1 MAVILSPLAG
11 AGWQFFD
18 DNGATLTGGLL
29 YTYAAGTTTPLIT
42 YSSSTGATPNAN
54 PIVLDSA
61 GRVSGEVWLTTGSSY
76 KLVLKTSAGVTIWTN
91 DNIAG
96 IPASSITSLRINGST
111 SGYVNLVTVPV
122 AGANTITFPAA
133 TGTVL
138 LDPNT
143 AFTGTTTFET
153 ISATKDISGRTLNA
167 SGSITVDSYLYG
179 SGTGQFKIPAGTT
192 AERAGGTTGTNGFV
206 GIGAIA
212 GTTLSLATV
221 SAGAAYVGATITGTG
236 VTAGTRITAFV
247 TGTGGAGT
255 YTVSVSQSVPNT
267 TTITDQAVSGMMR
280 YNSTLSTFEGF
291 SAGNWGSIGGGAT
304 GGGSDAVFNL
314 NDKTITTSYTIAATK
329 NANSVGPLTINSG
342 VVITISSGSRWVVL

>member
-18 DNGATLTGGLL
+18 DNGDPLTGGLL
-29 YTYAAGTTTPLIT
+29 YTYAAGTTTPLASYT
-42 YSSSTGATPNAN
+42 DSTGATANTN

-61 GRVSGEVWLTTGSSY
+61 GRVSAQVFLTTGSSY
-76 KLVLKTSAGVTIWTN
+76 KFVLQTSASVTIWTK
-91 DNIAG
+91 DNIDG
-96 IPASSITSLRINGST
+96 IPESSITSLRINGST
-111 SGYVNLVTVPV
+111 SGYVDLQTVPV

-167 SGSITVDSYLYG
+167 SGSITVGSYLYG
-179 SGTGQFKIPAGTT
+179 SGTGQFKIPEGTT
-192 AERAGGTTGTNGFV
+192 AERAG
-206 GIGAIA
+206 AITCLGSIT
-212 GTTLSLATV
+212 GTTLSV
-221 SAGAAYVGATITGTG
+221 SALNPGSGSLYVGATITAGPPATPTI
-236 VTAGTRITAFV
+236 TAGTRITAFV

-255 YTVSVSQSVPNT
+255 YTVSASQTVAS
-267 TTITDQAVSGMMR
+267 TTITDQAVAGMIR
-280 YNSTLSTFEGF
+280 YNSTLATFEGY
-291 SAGNWGSIGGGAT
+291 SSSWGSIGGGAT

-314 NDKTITTSYTIAATK
+314 NEKIITTSYTIAATK

-342 VVITISSGSRWVVL
+342 AVVTISSGSRWVVL

>member
-18 DNGATLTGGLL
+18 DNGDPLTGGLL
-29 YTYAAGTTTPLIT
+29 YTYAAGTTTPLASYT
-42 YSSSTGATPNAN
+42 DSTGATANAN

-96 IPASSITSLRINGST
+96 VPASSITSLRINGST
-111 SGYVNLVTVPV
+111 SGYVDLQTVPV

-167 SGSITVDSYLYG
+167 SGSITVGSYLYG
-179 SGTGQFKIPAGTT
+179 SGTGQFKIPEGTT
-192 AERAGGTTGTNGFV
+192 AQRAGSFT
-206 GIGAIA
+206 GIGSIT
-212 GTTLSLATV
+212 GTTLALSSVAT
-221 SAGAAYVGATITGTG
+221 GAAYVGATITGTG
-236 VTAGTRITAFV
+236 VTAGTRITAFL

-255 YTVSVSQSVPNT
+255 YTVSASQTVAS
-267 TTITDQAVSGMMR
+267 TTITDQAISGMMR
-280 YNSTLSTFEGF
+280 YNSTLSTFEGY

-314 NDKTITTSYTIAATK
+314 NEKVITTSYTIASTK

-342 VVITISSGSRWVVL
+342 AVVTISSGSRWVVL

>member
-18 DNGATLTGGLL
+18 DNGDPLTGGLL
-29 YTYAAGTTTPLIT
+29 YTYAAGTTTPLT
-42 YSSSTGATPNAN
+42 TFTDSTGATPNTN

-61 GRVSGEVWLTTGSSY
+61 GRVTAQVFLTTGSSY
-76 KLVLKTSAGVTIWTN
+76 KFVLQTSASVTIWTK
-91 DNIAG
+91 DNIDG
-96 IPASSITSLRINGST
+96 IPESSITSLRLNGST
-111 SGYVNLVTVPV
+111 SGYVDLQTVPV

-143 AFTGTTTFET
+143 AFTGTSTFET

-167 SGSITVDSYLYG
+167 SGSITVGSYLYG
-179 SGTGQFKIPAGTT
+179 SGTGQFKIPEGTT
-192 AERAGGTTGTNGFV
+192 AQRAGSFT
-206 GIGAIA
+206 GIGSITA
-212 GTTLSLATV
+212 TTLSLSSV
-221 SAGAAYVGATITGTG
+221 SAGTAYVGATITGTG

-255 YTVSVSQSVPNT
+255 YTVSASQTVAS
-267 TTITDQAVSGMMR
+267 TTITDQAVAGMMR
-280 YNSTLSTFEGF
+280 YNSTLSTFEGY

-314 NDKTITTSYTIAATK
+314 NDKTITTSYTIASTK

-342 VVITISSGSRWVVL
+342 AVVTISSGSRWVVL

>member
-29 YTYAAGTTTPLIT
+29 YTYAAGTTTPLT
-42 YSSSTGATPNAN
+42 SYSDSTGATPNAN

-111 SGYVNLVTVPV
+111 SGYVDLVTVPV

-138 LDPNT
+138 LDPDT
-143 AFTGTTTFET
+143 AFTGTSTFET

-167 SGSITVDSYLYG
+167 SGSITVGSYLYG
-179 SGTGQFKIPAGTT
+179 SGTGQFKIPEGTT
-192 AERAGGTTGTNGFV
+192 AERAGSFT
-206 GIGAIA
+206 GIGSIT
-212 GTTLSLATV
+212 GTTLALSSVAT
-221 SAGAAYVGATITGTG
+221 GAAYVGATITGTG
-236 VTAGTRITAFV
+236 VTAGTRITEFL

-255 YTVSVSQSVPNT
+255 YTVSVSQTVAS
-267 TTITDQAVSGMMR
+267 TTITDQAISGMMR
-280 YNSTLSTFEGF
+280 YNSTLSTFEGY

-314 NDKTITTSYTIAATK
+314 NEKVITTSYTIASTK

-342 VVITISSGSRWVVL
+342 VVVTISSGSRWVVL

>member
-18 DNGATLTGGLL
+18 NSGLPLAGGLL
-29 YTYAAGTTTPLIT
+29 YTYAAGTTTPLAT
-42 YSSSTGATPNAN
+42 YSNSGGGTANAN

-76 KLVLKTSAGVTIWTN
+76 KFVLKTSAGVTIWTN

-96 IPASSITSLRINGST
+96 VPASSQTSLRINGTT
-111 SGYVNLVTVPV
+111 SGYVDLQTVPV

-138 LDPNT
+138 LNPNT
-143 AFTGTTTFET
+143 AFTGTSTFEYIT
-153 ISATKDISGRTLNA
+153 ATYDISGRNITA
-167 SGSITVDSYLYG
+167 SGSMTVASMLYG

-192 AERAGGTTGTNGFV
+192 AQRAGAFNGN
-206 GIGAIA
+206 GSIT
-212 GTTLSLATV
+212 GTTLSISTV
-221 SAGAAYVGATITGTG
+221 STGSLYVGATITGTG

-255 YTVSVSQSVPNT
+255 YTVTPSQTVASTVILDAPAT
-267 TTITDQAVSGMMR
+267 GMIR
-280 YNSTLSTFEGF
+280 FNSTLATFEGY
-291 SAGNWGSIGGGAT
+291 SGTSWGSIGGGAT

-314 NDKTITTSYTIAATK
+314 NDKVVTTSYTIASTK

>member
-29 YTYAAGTTTPLIT
+29 YTYAAGTTTPLASYT
-42 YSSSTGATPNAN
+42 DSTGATANTN

-111 SGYVNLVTVPV
+111 SGYVDLVTVPV

-153 ISATKDISGRTLNA
+153 ISATKDISGRTFNA
-167 SGSITVDSYLYG
+167 SGSITVGSYLYG
-179 SGTGQFKIPAGTT
+179 SGTGQFKIPEGTT
-192 AERAGGTTGTNGFV
+192 AERAGSFT
-206 GIGAIA
+206 GIGSITA
-212 GTTLSLATV
+212 TTLALSSV
-221 SAGAAYVGATITGTG
+221 STGAAYVGATITGTG
-236 VTAGTRITAFV
+236 VTAGTRITEFL

-255 YTVSVSQSVPNT
+255 YTVSASQTVAS
-267 TTITDQAVSGMMR
+267 TTITDQAVAGMIR
-280 YNSTLSTFEGF
+280 YNSTLATFEGY
-291 SAGNWGSIGGGAT
+291 SASNWGSIGGGAT

-314 NDKTITTSYTIAATK
+314 NEKIITTSYTIAATK

-342 VVITISSGSRWVVL
+342 AVVTISSGSRWVVL

>member
-18 DNGATLTGGLL
+18 DNGDPLTGGLI
-29 YTYAAGTTTPLIT
+29 YTYAAGTTTPLAT
-42 YSSSTGATPNAN
+42 YTDSTGATPNTN

-61 GRVSGEVWLTTGSSY
+61 GRVTAQVFLTTGSSY
-76 KLVLKTSAGVTIWTN
+76 KFVLQTSASVTIWTK
-91 DNIAG
+91 DNIDG
-96 IPASSITSLRINGST
+96 IPESSITSLRLNGST
-111 SGYVNLVTVPV
+111 SGYVDLQTVPV

-143 AFTGTTTFET
+143 AFTGTSTFET

-167 SGSITVDSYLYG
+167 SGSITVGSYLYG
-179 SGTGQFKIPAGTT
+179 SGTGQFKIPEGTT
-192 AERAGGTTGTNGFV
+192 AQRAGSFT
-206 GIGAIA
+206 GIGSITA
-212 GTTLSLATV
+212 TTLSLSSV
-221 SAGAAYVGATITGTG
+221 SAGTAYVGATITGTG

-255 YTVSVSQSVPNT
+255 YTVSASQTVAS
-267 TTITDQAVSGMMR
+267 TTITDQAVAGMMR
-280 YNSTLSTFEGF
+280 YNSTLSTFEGY

-314 NDKTITTSYTIAATK
+314 NDKTITTSYTIASTK

-342 VVITISSGSRWVVL
+342 AVVTISSGSRWVVL

>member
-29 YTYAAGTTTPLIT
+29 YTYAAGTTTPLTT
-42 YSSSTGATPNAN
+42 YSSSTGATANAN

-111 SGYVNLVTVPV
+111 SGYVDLVTVPV

-143 AFTGTTTFET
+143 AFTGTSTFET

-167 SGSITVDSYLYG
+167 SGSITVGSYLYG
-179 SGTGQFKIPAGTT
+179 SGTGQFKIPEGTT
-192 AERAGGTTGTNGFV
+192 AQRAGSFT
-206 GIGAIA
+206 GIGSITA
-212 GTTLSLATV
+212 TTLSLSSVAT
-221 SAGAAYVGATITGTG
+221 GAAYVGATITGTG
-236 VTAGTRITAFV
+236 VTAGTRITAFL

-255 YTVSVSQSVPNT
+255 YTVSASQTVAS
-267 TTITDQAVSGMMR
+267 TTITDQAISGMMR
-280 YNSTLSTFEGF
+280 YNSTLSTFEGY

>member
-18 DNGATLTGGLL
+18 DNGDPLTGGLL
-29 YTYAAGTTTPLIT
+29 YTYAAGTTTPLTT
-42 YSSSTGATPNAN
+42 YTDSTGATPNTN

-61 GRVSGEVWLTTGSSY
+61 GRVSAQVFLTTGSSY
-76 KLVLKTSAGVTIWTN
+76 KFVLQTSASVTIWTK
-91 DNIAG
+91 DNIDG
-96 IPASSITSLRINGST
+96 NPESSITSLRLNGST
-111 SGYVNLVTVPV
+111 SGYVDLQTVPI

-143 AFTGTTTFET
+143 AFTGTTTFQT

-167 SGSITVDSYLYG
+167 SGSITVGSYLYG

-192 AERAGGTTGTNGFV
+192 AERAGSFT
-206 GIGAIA
+206 GIGSIT
-212 GTTLSLATV
+212 GTTLALSSVAT
-221 SAGAAYVGATITGTG
+221 GAAYVGATITGTG
-236 VTAGTRITAFV
+236 VTAGTRITEFL

-255 YTVSVSQSVPNT
+255 YTVSASQTVAS
-267 TTITDQAVSGMMR
+267 TTITDQALSGMMR
-280 YNSTLSTFEGF
+280 YNSTLSTFEGY

-314 NDKTITTSYTIAATK
+314 NEKIITTSYTIAATK

-342 VVITISSGSRWVVL
+342 AVVTISSGSRWVVL

>member
-18 DNGATLTGGLL
+18 DNGDPLTGGLL
-29 YTYAAGTTTPLIT
+29 YTYAAGTTTPLTT
-42 YSSSTGATPNAN
+42 YTDSTGATPNTN

-61 GRVSGEVWLTTGSSY
+61 GRVSAQVFLTTGSSY
-76 KLVLKTSAGVTIWTN
+76 KFVLQTSASVTIWTK
-91 DNIAG
+91 DNIDG
-96 IPASSITSLRINGST
+96 IPESSITSLRLNGST
-111 SGYVNLVTVPV
+111 SGYVDLQTVPV

-143 AFTGTTTFET
+143 AFTGTSTFET

-167 SGSITVDSYLYG
+167 SGSITVGSYLYG
-179 SGTGQFKIPAGTT
+179 SGTGQFKIPEGTT
-192 AERAGGTTGTNGFV
+192 AQRAGSFT
-206 GIGAIA
+206 GIGSITA
-212 GTTLSLATV
+212 TTLSLSSV
-221 SAGAAYVGATITGTG
+221 SAGTAYVGATITGTG

-255 YTVSVSQSVPNT
+255 YTVSASQTVAS
-267 TTITDQAVSGMMR
+267 TTITDQAVAGMMR
-280 YNSTLSTFEGF
+280 YNSTLSTFEGY

-314 NDKTITTSYTIAATK
+314 NDKTITTSYTIASTK

-342 VVITISSGSRWVVL
+342 AVVTISSGSRWVVL

>member
-18 DNGATLTGGLL
+18 DNGDPLTGGLL
-29 YTYAAGTTTPLIT
+29 YTYAAGTTTPLTT
-42 YSSSTGATPNAN
+42 YTDSTGATPNTN

-61 GRVSGEVWLTTGSSY
+61 GRVTAQVFLTTGSSY
-76 KLVLKTSAGVTIWTN
+76 KFVLQTSASVTIWTK
-91 DNIAG
+91 DNIDG
-96 IPASSITSLRINGST
+96 IPESSITSLRLNGST
-111 SGYVNLVTVPV
+111 SGYVDLQTVPV

-143 AFTGTTTFET
+143 AFTGTSTFET

-167 SGSITVDSYLYG
+167 SGSITVGSYLYG
-179 SGTGQFKIPAGTT
+179 SGTGQFKIPEGTT
-192 AERAGGTTGTNGFV
+192 AQRAGSFT
-206 GIGAIA
+206 GIGSITA
-212 GTTLSLATV
+212 TTLSLSSV
-221 SAGAAYVGATITGTG
+221 SAGTAYVGATITGTG

-255 YTVSVSQSVPNT
+255 YTVSASQTVAS
-267 TTITDQAVSGMMR
+267 TTITDQAVAGMMR
-280 YNSTLSTFEGF
+280 YNSTLSTFEGY

-314 NDKTITTSYTIAATK
+314 NDKTITTSYTIASTK

-342 VVITISSGSRWVVL
+342 AVVTISSGSRWVVL

>member
-18 DNGATLTGGLL
+18 DNGDPLTGGLI
-29 YTYAAGTTTPLIT
+29 YTYAAGTTTPLT
-42 YSSSTGATPNAN
+42 TFTDSTGATPNTN

-61 GRVSGEVWLTTGSSY
+61 GRVSAQVFLTTGSSY
-76 KLVLKTSAGVTIWTN
+76 KFVLQTSASVTIWTK
-91 DNIAG
+91 DNIDG
-96 IPASSITSLRINGST
+96 IPESSITSLRLNGST
-111 SGYVNLVTVPV
+111 SGYVDLQTVPV

-143 AFTGTTTFET
+143 AFTGTSTFET

-167 SGSITVDSYLYG
+167 SGSITVGSYLYG
-179 SGTGQFKIPAGTT
+179 SGTGQFKIPEGTT
-192 AERAGGTTGTNGFV
+192 AQRAGSFT
-206 GIGAIA
+206 GIGSITA
-212 GTTLSLATV
+212 TTLSLSSV
-221 SAGAAYVGATITGTG
+221 SAGTAYVGATITGTG

-255 YTVSVSQSVPNT
+255 YTVSASQTVAS
-267 TTITDQAVSGMMR
+267 TTITDQAVAGMMR
-280 YNSTLSTFEGF
+280 YNSTLSTFEGY

-314 NDKTITTSYTIAATK
+314 NDKTITTSYTIASTK

-342 VVITISSGSRWVVL
+342 AVVTISSGSRWVVL

>member
-18 DNGATLTGGLL
+18 NSGVPLNGGLL
-29 YTYAAGTTTPLIT
+29 YTYAAGTTTPQTT
-42 YSSSTGATPNAN
+42 YSDSTGATPNAN

-61 GRVSGEVWLTTGSSY
+61 GRVSGEVWLTTGVNY
-76 KLVLKTSAGVTIWTN
+76 KFVLKTSANVTIWTN

-96 IPASSITSLRINGST
+96 VPASSITSLRINGST
-111 SGYVNLVTVPV
+111 SGYVDLTTVPV

-138 LDPNT
+138 LNPNT
-143 AFTGTTTFET
+143 AFTGTSTFEY
-153 ISATKDISGRTLNA
+153 IVATYDISGRTLNA
-167 SGSITVDSYLYG
+167 SGSMTIGSMLYG
-179 SGTGQFKIPAGTT
+179 SGTGQFKIPVGTT
-192 AERAGGTTGTNGFV
+192 AQRAGAFNGTGSIT
-206 GIGAIA
+206 
-212 GTTLSLATV
+212 GTTLSISTV
-221 SAGAAYVGATITGTG
+221 STGSLYVGATITGTG
-236 VTAGTRITAFV
+236 VTSGTRVTAFL

-255 YTVSVSQSVPNT
+255 YTVTPSQTVSPTV
-267 TTITDQAVSGMMR
+267 ITDTPVQGMMR
-280 YNSTLSTFEGF
+280 FNSTLATFEGY
-291 SAGNWGSIGGGAT
+291 SGTAWGSIGGGAT

-314 NDKTITTSYTIAATK
+314 NDKTVTTSYTIASTK

>member
-18 DNGATLTGGLL
+18 NSGVPLTGGLL
-29 YTYAAGTTTPLIT
+29 YTYAAGTTTPQTT
-42 YSSSTGATPNAN
+42 YSDSTGATPNAN

-61 GRVSGEVWLTTGSSY
+61 GRVAGEVWLTTGVNY
-76 KLVLKTSAGVTIWTN
+76 KFVLQTSTGTTIWTN

-96 IPASSITSLRINGST
+96 VPASSITSLRINGST
-111 SGYVNLVTVPV
+111 SGYVDLTTVPV

-167 SGSITVDSYLYG
+167 SGSMTVASMLYG
-179 SGTGQFKIPAGTT
+179 SGTGQFKIPVGTT
-192 AERAGGTTGTNGFV
+192 AQRAGAFNGN
-206 GIGAIA
+206 GSIT
-212 GTTLSLATV
+212 GTTLSISTV
-221 SAGAAYVGATITGTG
+221 STGSLYVGATISGTG
-236 VTAGTRITAFV
+236 VTSGTRITAFL

-255 YTVSVSQSVPNT
+255 YTVTPSQTVSPTV
-267 TTITDQAVSGMMR
+267 ITDAPATGMMR
-280 YNSTLSTFEGF
+280 FNSTLTTFEGY
-291 SAGNWGSIGGGAT
+291 SGTAWGTIGGGAT

-314 NDKTITTSYTIAATK
+314 NDKTVTTSYTIASTK

-342 VVITISSGSRWVVL
+342 VVITISTGSRWVVL

>member
-18 DNGATLTGGLL
+18 DNGDPLTGGLI
-29 YTYAAGTTTPLIT
+29 YTYAAGTTTPLT
-42 YSSSTGATPNAN
+42 TFTDSTGATPNTN

-61 GRVSGEVWLTTGSSY
+61 GRVSAQVFLTTGSSY
-76 KLVLKTSAGVTIWTN
+76 KFVLQTSASVTIWTK
-91 DNIAG
+91 DNIDG
-96 IPASSITSLRINGST
+96 IPESSITSLRLNGST
-111 SGYVNLVTVPV
+111 SGYVDLQTVPV

-143 AFTGTTTFET
+143 AFTGTSTFET

-167 SGSITVDSYLYG
+167 SGSITVGSYLYG
-179 SGTGQFKIPAGTT
+179 SGTGQFKIPEGTT
-192 AERAGGTTGTNGFV
+192 AQRAGSFT
-206 GIGAIA
+206 GIGSITA
-212 GTTLSLATV
+212 TTLSLSSV
-221 SAGAAYVGATITGTG
+221 SAGTAYVGATITGTG

-255 YTVSVSQSVPNT
+255 YTVSASQTVAS
-267 TTITDQAVSGMMR
+267 TTITDQAVAGMMR
-280 YNSTLSTFEGF
+280 YNSTLSTFEGY

-314 NDKTITTSYTIAATK
+314 NEKIITTSYTIASTK

-342 VVITISSGSRWVVL
+342 AVVTISSGSRWVVL

>member
-29 YTYAAGTTTPLIT
+29 YTYAAGTTTPLT
-42 YSSSTGATPNAN
+42 SYSDSTGATPNAN

-61 GRVSGEVWLTTGSSY
+61 GRVSGEVWLTTGSNY
-76 KLVLKTSAGVTIWTN
+76 KFVLKTSAGVTIWTN

-96 IPASSITSLRINGST
+96 VPASSVSSVRINGST
-111 SGYVNLVTVPV
+111 SGYVDLVTVPV

-167 SGSITVDSYLYG
+167 SGSITVGSYLYG

-192 AERAGGTTGTNGFV
+192 AQRAGAFSCLGVIT
-206 GIGAIA
+206 
-212 GTTLSLATV
+212 GTTLSVASLNPG
-221 SAGAAYVGATITGTG
+221 SGSLYVGATITGTG
-236 VTAGTRITAFV
+236 VTVGTRITAFV

-255 YTVSVSQSVPNT
+255 YTVSVSQSVT
-267 TTITDQAVSGMMR
+267 STTITDQAVAGMIR
-280 YNSTLSTFEGF
+280 YNSTLSTFEGY
-291 SAGNWGSIGGGAT
+291 SSSWGSIGGGAT

-314 NDKTITTSYTIAATK
+314 NDKTITTSYPIAATK

>member
-18 DNGATLTGGLL
+18 DNGDPLTGGLL
-29 YTYAAGTTTPLIT
+29 YTYAAGTTTPLTT
-42 YSSSTGATPNAN
+42 YSSSTGATANAN

-111 SGYVNLVTVPV
+111 SGYVDLVTVPV

-153 ISATKDISGRTLNA
+153 ISATGDISGRTLNA
-167 SGSITVDSYLYG
+167 SGSITVGSYLYG

-192 AERAGGTTGTNGFV
+192 AQRAGSFT
-206 GIGAIA
+206 GIGSIT
-212 GTTLSLATV
+212 GTTLSLASV
-221 SAGAAYVGATITGTG
+221 SAGAVYVGATITAGPPATPTI
-236 VTAGTRITAFV
+236 VAGTRITAFV

-255 YTVSVSQSVPNT
+255 YTVSVSQTVAS
-267 TTITDQAVSGMMR
+267 TTITDQAVAGMIR
-280 YNSTLSTFEGF
+280 YNSTLSTFEGY
-291 SAGNWGSIGGGAT
+291 SSSWGSIGGGAT

>member
-18 DNGATLTGGLL
+18 DNGDPLTGGLI
-29 YTYAAGTTTPLIT
+29 YTYAAGTTTPLT
-42 YSSSTGATPNAN
+42 TFTDSTGATPNTN

-61 GRVSGEVWLTTGSSY
+61 GRVTAQVFLTTGSSY
-76 KLVLKTSAGVTIWTN
+76 KFVLQTSASVTIWTK
-91 DNIAG
+91 DNIDG
-96 IPASSITSLRINGST
+96 IPESSITSLRLNGST
-111 SGYVNLVTVPV
+111 SGYVDLQTVPV

-143 AFTGTTTFET
+143 AFTGTSTFET

-167 SGSITVDSYLYG
+167 SGSITVGSYLYG
-179 SGTGQFKIPAGTT
+179 SGTGQFKIPEGTT
-192 AERAGGTTGTNGFV
+192 AQRAGSFT
-206 GIGAIA
+206 GIGSITA
-212 GTTLSLATV
+212 TTLSLSSV
-221 SAGAAYVGATITGTG
+221 SAGTAYVGATITGTG

-255 YTVSVSQSVPNT
+255 YTVSASQTVAS
-267 TTITDQAVSGMMR
+267 TTITDQAVAGMMR
-280 YNSTLSTFEGF
+280 YNSTLSTFEGY

-314 NDKTITTSYTIAATK
+314 NDKTITTSYTIASTK

-342 VVITISSGSRWVVL
+342 AVVTISSGSRWVVL

>member
-18 DNGATLTGGLL
+18 NSGLPLAGGLL
-29 YTYAAGTTTPLIT
+29 YTYAAGTTTPLAT
-42 YSSSTGATPNAN
+42 YSDSGGGTANAN

-61 GRVSGEVWLTTGSSY
+61 GRVSGEVWLTTGSNY
-76 KLVLKTSAGVTIWTN
+76 KFVLKTSAGVTIWTN

-96 IPASSITSLRINGST
+96 VPASSQTSLRINGTT
-111 SGYVNLVTVPV
+111 SGYVDLKTVPV

-138 LDPNT
+138 LNPNT
-143 AFTGTTTFET
+143 AFTGTSTFEYIT
-153 ISATKDISGRTLNA
+153 ATYDISGRTLNA
-167 SGSITVDSYLYG
+167 SGSVTVGSMLYG
-179 SGTGQFKIPAGTT
+179 SGTGQFKIPVGTT
-192 AERAGGTTGTNGFV
+192 AQRSGAFNGTGSIT
-206 GIGAIA
+206 
-212 GTTLSLATV
+212 GTTLSISSV
-221 SAGAAYVGATITGTG
+221 STGTLYVGATITGTG
-236 VTAGTRITAFV
+236 VTSGTRVTAFV

-255 YTVSVSQSVPNT
+255 YTVSVSQTVSS
-267 TTITDQAVSGMMR
+267 TTITDQSVAGMIR
-280 YNSTLSTFEGF
+280 FNSTLTTFEGY
-291 SAGNWGSIGGGAT
+291 SGTSWGSIGGGAT

-314 NDKTITTSYTIAATK
+314 NDKVVTTSYTIASTK

>member
-18 DNGATLTGGLL
+18 DNGDPLTGGLL
-29 YTYAAGTTTPLIT
+29 YTYAAGTTTPLAT
-42 YSSSTGATPNAN
+42 FTDSTGATPNTN

-61 GRVSGEVWLTTGSSY
+61 GRVSAQVFLTTGSSY
-76 KLVLKTSAGVTIWTN
+76 KFVLQTSASVTIWTK
-91 DNIAG
+91 DNIDG
-96 IPASSITSLRINGST
+96 IPESSITSLRLNGST
-111 SGYVNLVTVPV
+111 SGYVDLQTVPV

-143 AFTGTTTFET
+143 AFTGTSTFET

-167 SGSITVDSYLYG
+167 SGSITVGSYLYG
-179 SGTGQFKIPAGTT
+179 SGTGQFKIPEGTT
-192 AERAGGTTGTNGFV
+192 AQRAGSFT
-206 GIGAIA
+206 GIGSITA
-212 GTTLSLATV
+212 TTLSLSSV
-221 SAGAAYVGATITGTG
+221 SAGTAYVGATITGTG

-255 YTVSVSQSVPNT
+255 YTVSASQTVAS
-267 TTITDQAVSGMMR
+267 TTITDQAVAGMMR
-280 YNSTLSTFEGF
+280 YNSTLSTFEGY

-314 NDKTITTSYTIAATK
+314 NDKTITTSYTIASTK

-342 VVITISSGSRWVVL
+342 AVVTISSGSRWVVL

>member
-29 YTYAAGTTTPLIT
+29 YTYAAGTTTPLT
-42 YSSSTGATPNAN
+42 SYTDSTGATANTN

-61 GRVSGEVWLTTGSSY
+61 GRVAGEVWLTTGSNY
-76 KLVLKTSAGVTIWTN
+76 KFVLKTSAGVTIWTN

-96 IPASSITSLRINGST
+96 VPASSITSLRLNGAT
-111 SGYVNLVTVPV
+111 SGYVDLQTVPI

-143 AFTGTTTFET
+143 AFTGTTTFQT
-153 ISATKDISGRTLNA
+153 ISATQDINGRTFNA
-167 SGSITVDSYLYG
+167 SGSITIGSYLYG

-192 AERAGGTTGTNGFV
+192 AQRAGSFT
-206 GIGAIA
+206 GIGSIT
-212 GTTLSLATV
+212 GTTLALSSVA
-221 SAGAAYVGATITGTG
+221 SGAAYVGATITGTG
-236 VTAGTRITAFV
+236 VTAGTRITEFL

-255 YTVSVSQSVPNT
+255 YTVSASQTVAS
-267 TTITDQAVSGMMR
+267 TTITDQAIAGMIR
-280 YNSTLSTFEGF
+280 YNSTLSTFEGY
-291 SAGNWGSIGGGAT
+291 SGSWGSIGGGAT
-304 GGGSDAVFNL
+304 GGGSDAVFVE
-314 NDKTITTSYTIAATK
+314 NDQTVTANYTIPATK
-329 NANSVGPLTINSG
+329 NAMSTGPIEIDSG
-342 VVITISSGSRWVVL
+342 VTVTISSGARWVVI

>member
-18 DNGATLTGGLL
+18 DNGDPLTGGLL
-29 YTYAAGTTTPLIT
+29 YTYAAGTTTPLASYT
-42 YSSSTGATPNAN
+42 DSTGATANAN

-96 IPASSITSLRINGST
+96 VPASSITSLRINGST
-111 SGYVNLVTVPV
+111 SGYVDLQTVPV

-167 SGSITVDSYLYG
+167 SGSITVGSYLYG
-179 SGTGQFKIPAGTT
+179 SGTGQFKIPEGTT
-192 AERAGGTTGTNGFV
+192 AQRAGSFT
-206 GIGAIA
+206 GIGSIT
-212 GTTLSLATV
+212 GTTLALSSV
-221 SAGAAYVGATITGTG
+221 STGAAYVGATITGTG
-236 VTAGTRITAFV
+236 VTAGTRITEFL

-255 YTVSVSQSVPNT
+255 YTVSASQTVAS
-267 TTITDQAVSGMMR
+267 TTITDQALSGMMR
-280 YNSTLSTFEGF
+280 YNSTLSTFEGY

-329 NANSVGPLTINSG
+329 NANSVGPLTLSSG

>member
-18 DNGATLTGGLL
+18 DNGDPLTGGLL
-29 YTYAAGTTTPLIT
+29 YTYAAGTTTPLT
-42 YSSSTGATPNAN
+42 SYTDSTGATANAN

-96 IPASSITSLRINGST
+96 VPASSITSLRINGAT
-111 SGYVNLVTVPV
+111 SGYVDLQTVPV

-167 SGSITVDSYLYG
+167 SGSITVGSYLYG
-179 SGTGQFKIPAGTT
+179 SGTGQFKIPEGTT
-192 AERAGGTTGTNGFV
+192 AERAGSFT
-206 GIGAIA
+206 GIGSIT
-212 GTTLSLATV
+212 GTTLSLSSVAT
-221 SAGAAYVGATITGTG
+221 GAAYVGATITGTG
-236 VTAGTRITAFV
+236 VTAGTRITEFL

-255 YTVSVSQSVPNT
+255 YTVSASQTVAS
-267 TTITDQAVSGMMR
+267 TTITDQAISGMMR
-280 YNSTLSTFEGF
+280 YNSTLSTFEGY

-314 NDKTITTSYTIAATK
+314 NEKVITTSYTIASTK

-342 VVITISSGSRWVVL
+342 AVVTISSGSRWVVL

>member
-18 DNGATLTGGLL
+18 DNGDPLTGGLI
-29 YTYAAGTTTPLIT
+29 YTYAAGTTTPLTT
-42 YSSSTGATPNAN
+42 YTDSTGATPNTN

-61 GRVSGEVWLTTGSSY
+61 GRVTAQVFLTTGSSY
-76 KLVLKTSAGVTIWTN
+76 KFVLQTSASVTIWTK
-91 DNIAG
+91 DNIDG
-96 IPASSITSLRINGST
+96 IPESSITSLRINGST
-111 SGYVNLVTVPV
+111 SGYVDLQTVPV

-143 AFTGTTTFET
+143 AFTGTSTFET

-167 SGSITVDSYLYG
+167 SGSITVGSYLYG
-179 SGTGQFKIPAGTT
+179 SGTGQFKIPEGTT
-192 AERAGGTTGTNGFV
+192 AQRAGSFT
-206 GIGAIA
+206 GIGSITA
-212 GTTLSLATV
+212 TTLSLSSV
-221 SAGAAYVGATITGTG
+221 SAGTAYVGATITGTG

-255 YTVSVSQSVPNT
+255 YTVSASQTVAS
-267 TTITDQAVSGMMR
+267 TTITDQAVAGMMR
-280 YNSTLSTFEGF
+280 YNSTLSTFEGY

-314 NDKTITTSYTIAATK
+314 NDKTITTSYTIASTK

-342 VVITISSGSRWVVL
+342 AVVTISSGSRWVVL

>member
-29 YTYAAGTTTPLIT
+29 YTYAAGTTTPLT
-42 YSSSTGATPNAN
+42 SYTDSTGATANTN

-61 GRVSGEVWLTTGSSY
+61 GRVAGEVWLTTGSNY
-76 KLVLKTSAGVTIWTN
+76 KFVLKTSAGVTIWTN

-96 IPASSITSLRINGST
+96 VPASSITSLRLNGAT
-111 SGYVNLVTVPV
+111 SGYVDLQTVPI

-143 AFTGTTTFET
+143 AFTGTTTFQT
-153 ISATKDISGRTLNA
+153 ISATQDINGRTFNA
-167 SGSITVDSYLYG
+167 SGSITIGSYLYG

-192 AERAGGTTGTNGFV
+192 AQRAGSFT
-206 GIGAIA
+206 GIGSIT
-212 GTTLSLATV
+212 GTTLALSSVA
-221 SAGAAYVGATITGTG
+221 SGAAYVGATITGTG
-236 VTAGTRITAFV
+236 VTAGTRITEFL

-255 YTVSVSQSVPNT
+255 YTVSASQTVAS
-267 TTITDQAVSGMMR
+267 TTITDQAIAGMIR
-280 YNSTLSTFEGF
+280 YNSTLSTFEGY
-291 SAGNWGSIGGGAT
+291 SGSWGSIGGGAT